1 MPPPCCL
8 GQRTSKQGAPAKKRR
23 HVKNCFSL
31 NMLVV
36 VVVMVLLLIVVG
48 GLGHTFALA
57 LCNQHFKRCVFLSGL
72 HIHLFSLQ
80 QWARSHPAKATTF
93 AFMKIW
99 LEKMAY
105 LGPCLNTV
113 TLFIK
118 VRLKK
123 MKESFFAHCGMV
135 LATPKE
141 YLWIHQNT
149 AKGCVVLEL
158 LHQDF
163 LIRKGLAHAEAPT
176 IPIAGQAALEQ
187 LAKSGRQRTASSFN
201 QFHLS

>member
-23 HVKNCFSL
+23 HVKNCFL
-31 NMLVV
+31 PNMLVV
-36 VVVMVLLLIVVG
+36 VVVMVLLLVVG

-57 LCNQHFKRCVFLSGL
+57 LCNQPFKRYVFLSGL
-72 HIHLFSLQ
+72 HIHLFPLQ

-99 LEKMAY
+99 LEKMEY

-163 LIRKGLAHAEAPT
+163 LIRKGLAHAEAPMV
-176 IPIAGQAALEQ
+176 PIAGQAALEQ
-187 LAKSGRQRTASSFN
+187 LAKSGRQRTARSFN